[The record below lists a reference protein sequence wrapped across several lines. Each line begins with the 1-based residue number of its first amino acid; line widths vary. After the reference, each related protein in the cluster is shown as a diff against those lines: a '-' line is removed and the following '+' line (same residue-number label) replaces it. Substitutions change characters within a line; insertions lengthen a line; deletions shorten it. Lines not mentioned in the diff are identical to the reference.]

1 MKIDDG
7 TSKGIGNGS
16 LESKSLAESKKS
28 NGAQTKEHLGLV
40 NETDSQASDSR
51 FDQQV
56 GAESHRGFT
65 ERDNI

>member
-1 MKIDDG
+1 M
-7 TSKGIGNGS
+7 GNGS

-51 FDQQV
+51 FD
-56 GAESHRGFT
+56 
-65 ERDNI
+65 